1 MWPTWGKRRI
11 EYRLYYTE
19 QNPKTS
25 NSGSPIDLSLAPP
38 TGALVPTA
46 CGIFAASKEEVDRSC
61 ASTSRIILFGLRPQE
76 IHRRLRTLRWLLQHF
91 TWFHGEPV
99 LAWRCGGEE
108 VDPDQEN
115 PLRAHLRFSS
125 FASVSHSLRLSF
137 YFANKDRNYKWECL
151 PHSFSEEPL
160 GRNMGIDVYFS
171 AATHLWIHC
180 CRVKVKLALPSCRAT
195 CHSNCDRCRSIGGQ
209 RHLITANWYTSE
221 YCMQSWAGVNYIVI
235 HR

>member
-11 EYRLYYTE
+11 EYRLYYAE
-19 QNPKTS
+19 QSPKTS

-46 CGIFAASKEEVDRSC
+46 RGIFATSKEEVDRSC

-115 PLRAHLRFSS
+115 PYSEPIS
-125 FASVSHSLRLSF
+125 ASQASRLYHTLYVFLSISLTKIETTSGNAFLTLLARS
-137 YFANKDRNYKWECL
+137 
-151 PHSFSEEPL
+151 PL
-160 GRNMGIDVYFS
+160 GG
-171 AATHLWIHC
+171 TW
-180 CRVKVKLALPSCRAT
+180 
-195 CHSNCDRCRSIGGQ
+195 G
-209 RHLITANWYTSE
+209 
-221 YCMQSWAGVNYIVI
+221 
-235 HR
+235 